1 MKKEEMK
8 NLFEKRR
15 RTRALNEKLGLRS
28 RRTYPARTLLE
39 ILREAA
45 EGGAPSDLEMGHDP
59 GTYTARKDG
68 VRPEHNIRT
77 DRYEIALDSI
87 SWAREQRVQREKEA
101 EKERQA
107 GEVQEVQ
114 KE

>member
-1 MKKEEMK
+1 MKKEEKK
-8 NLFEKRR
+8 NLIEQRR
-15 RTRALNEKLGLRS
+15 KTRLQNEKLGLRS

-45 EGGAPSDLEMGHDP
+45 EGGTPSDLEMGHDP

-87 SWAREQRVQREKEA
+87 SWAREQRAQREKEA
-101 EKERQA
+101 EQERQA
-107 GEVQEVQ
+107 REGVEVQ